1 MTIERSAVV
10 RTVRKFKQVK
20 RFLKLL
26 LFTVDFVQFIIMILS
41 NDFGL
46 DNIIEETVG
55 VLLNS
60 SVFIDHRHR

>member
-1 MTIERSAVV
+1 LTIERSAVV